1 MAFELQADL
10 TPREGQILSKAVA
23 RAAALLGVDD
33 EDLSTVLGIP
43 GALIPRMRDGLH
55 GFEPGT
61 NGFDAA
67 VLFVRLFRS
76 LDAIVGGNTNLA
88 CAWLRNHN
96 TAFNASPLEKIK
108 NGVGLNEVVDYLDAQ
123 RAIV

>member
-1 MAFELQADL
+1 MAFGLQAKL

-23 RAAALLGVDD
+23 RAAALLDVDD
-33 EDLSTVLGIP
+33 DGLSTILGVP
-43 GALIPRMRDGLH
+43 GAVLPRMRDGLY

-61 NGFDAA
+61 RGFDAA

-76 LDAIVGGNTNLA
+76 LDAIVGGNTDLA
-88 CAWLRNHN
+88 RAWLRNHN
-96 TAFNASPLEKIK
+96 TAFDASPLEKIK
-108 NGVGLNEVVDYLDAQ
+108 NDVGLSEVVDYLDAQ